1 MSMIYCG
8 VKSLWLLAQNCS
20 KYRKFGCSMN
30 PYDVLIRPLLTE
42 KITAIREIKNSV
54 AFAVDSRATR
64 IDVRRAV
71 EKVFS
76 VKVASVNVMNVKGKK
91 KRQGRY
97 LGKRSDWRKA
107 FVTLKEGEK
116 IELYESA

>member
-1 MSMIYCG
+1 MSMICCG
-8 VKSLWLLAQNCS
+8 AKSLWSLAQNCR
-20 KYRKFGCSMN
+20 KYRKLGYSMN

-76 VKVASVNVMNVKGKK
+76 VKVTSVNVMNVKGKK

>member
-1 MSMIYCG
+1 
-8 VKSLWLLAQNCS
+8 
-20 KYRKFGCSMN
+20 MN

-42 KITAIREIKNSV
+42 KITSIREIKNSV
-54 AFAVDSRATR
+54 AFAVNIRATR

-76 VKVASVNVMNVKGKK
+76 VKVASVNVMNVRGKM

-97 LGKRSDWRKA
+97 LGKRADWRKA

>member
-1 MSMIYCG
+1 
-8 VKSLWLLAQNCS
+8 
-20 KYRKFGCSMN
+20 MN
-30 PYDVLIRPLLTE
+30 HYDVLIRPLLTE

-54 AFAVDSRATR
+54 AFAVDRRATR
-64 IDVRRAV
+64 IDIRRAV

-76 VKVASVNVMNVKGKK
+76 VKVDSVNVANVKGKQ

-97 LGKRSDWRKA
+97 LGKRADWRKA
-107 FVTLKEGEK
+107 FVTLKKGEK

>member
-1 MSMIYCG
+1 
-8 VKSLWLLAQNCS
+8 
-20 KYRKFGCSMN
+20 
-30 PYDVLIRPLLTE
+30 
-42 KITAIREIKNSV
+42 
-54 AFAVDSRATR
+54 
-64 IDVRRAV
+64 
-71 EKVFS
+71 
-76 VKVASVNVMNVKGKK
+76 MNVRGKM

>member
-1 MSMIYCG
+1 
-8 VKSLWLLAQNCS
+8 
-20 KYRKFGCSMN
+20 MN
-30 PYDVLIRPLLTE
+30 PYDVLLRPLLTE

-54 AFAVDSRATR
+54 AFVVDRRATR
-64 IDVRRAV
+64 IDIRLAV

-76 VKVASVNVMNVKGKK
+76 VKVDSVNVMNVRGKM
-91 KRQGRY
+91 KRQGRF

-107 FVTLKEGEK
+107 FVTLKKGEK

>member
-1 MSMIYCG
+1 MSMICCG
-8 VKSLWLLAQNCS
+8 A
-20 KYRKFGCSMN
+20 RKLVVSRGELTRSTGMLGVDMN

-71 EKVFS
+71 EKVFG
-76 VKVASVNVMNVKGKK
+76 VKVVIC
-91 KRQGRY
+91 QCH
-97 LGKRSDWRKA
+97 
-107 FVTLKEGEK
+107 EC
-116 IELYESA
+116 

>member
-1 MSMIYCG
+1 
-8 VKSLWLLAQNCS
+8 
-20 KYRKFGCSMN
+20 MN

-64 IDVRRAV
+64 IDIRRAV
-71 EKVFS
+71 EKIFS
-76 VKVASVNVMNVKGKK
+76 VKVASVNVMNVRGKK